1 MDLFNQELD
10 LLSQVE
16 AIQIDN
22 NERISKE
29 DKEHCEYLQRICHQ
43 TLDQLQRSHEEMFSA
58 SKEYIDSG
66 FVERKFGREYELTKS
81 EWYATTIEEK
91 YRCKHYIPVIH
102 EKEIRKLFLETC
114 RMFSYDVI
122 DYFNKKYGIT
132 VENPN
137 TYKERSDSKDFDPT
151 FRPKYDELV
160 DIVIAHLGGRTFAQT
175 MEDEIYKFAIAKYLK
190 DEIEIKG
197 NKIVINY
204 FVNSQYYSD
213 SISYE
218 TNTRLIGLIDAI
230 YYQFKGKRYT
240 GEPKE
245 FLNNRGDLS
254 IGCTYGC
261 IIPEIDHFKLYKN
274 RKLEVKF
281 KSSTDAQKFYT
292 KLTA

>member
-1 MDLFNQELD
+1 
-10 LLSQVE
+10 
-16 AIQIDN
+16 
-22 NERISKE
+22 
-29 DKEHCEYLQRICHQ
+29 
-43 TLDQLQRSHEEMFSA
+43 
-58 SKEYIDSG
+58 
-66 FVERKFGREYELTKS
+66 
-81 EWYATTIEEK
+81 
-91 YRCKHYIPVIH
+91 
-102 EKEIRKLFLETC
+102 
-114 RMFSYDVI
+114 
-122 DYFNKKYGIT
+122 
-132 VENPN
+132 
-137 TYKERSDSKDFDPT
+137 
-151 FRPKYDELV
+151 
-160 DIVIAHLGGRTFAQT
+160 